1 MSKRMLIDA
10 TNPEE
15 TRVAVVQGNAL
26 EDFDLEFA
34 ARKQIKGNVYL
45 AKITRVEPSLQAAF
59 VEYGGNRH
67 GFLSFNEIHPDY
79 YQIPVAD
86 REKLVEEQ
94 ASAEVD
100 ENAENGEAVEEVGG
114 DEIEDEAERRRRPSY
129 RGYKIQEVIK
139 RRQIMLVQVVKEE
152 RGNKGAALT
161 TYLSLAGRYCVLMP
175 NTNRGGGISRKISN
189 PKDRK
194 RLKTVLDGLDIPEG
208 IGVIVRT
215 AGAERSKAEIKR
227 DYDYLMKQW
236 ITIRELTLAS
246 TAPKLIYEEASLI
259 KRTIRDLYSKEIDEI
274 LVEGDEGY
282 RHAKDFM
289 KLMIPSHAVRVKQYK
304 DASVPILHRYQ
315 VETQI
320 DAIHNPIVQL
330 KAGGYI
336 VLNSTEALVA
346 IDVNSGRATR
356 GRNIEET
363 AYKTNLEAAEEVAR
377 QLRLRDLAGLV
388 VIDFIDM
395 EVSRNVHAVERKL
408 KEALRSDR
416 ARIQVGRISHFG
428 LMEMSRQRLRPS
440 VMESATEVCP
450 GCGGAGHVRST
461 EGTALHVLRAVEE
474 EGIRQRSANIVLHV
488 PTPVAL
494 YILNQKRDRLADIES
509 RYAFTVTVETDDTLI
524 PPEYRLDRQRVVED
538 GEADAPAQAA
548 EAATTT
554 TTSTT
559 TTTTSETD
567 DGAPRKR
574 RSRRRRTKRRDDT
587 DQTAAPEES
596 TSEEES
602 VAADTAASD
611 EESETQ
617 ARTDETGEE
626 EPKRR
631 RRRGRR
637 GGRRRTNRENE
648 GETTEQV
655 AADGTGSTEAAA
667 SADSTETVAEA
678 AADADQESTAAVADA
693 VVETADAAVETDGGV
708 KPEADAAAVEEE
720 TPKPKRRRAPRR
732 RKPAAKP
739 EAEAAATVDA
749 DAPQPAE
756 TEPNAVSEP
765 EPTAAP
771 EPEPVAASVSE
782 PEPEAAAEPTPEP
795 VAAAEDVSPA
805 PDAVVEPVPDAVV
818 EPVNEPVMEIAAA
831 EAESE
836 PDRPKRAGWWQRI
849 VR

>member
-1 MSKRMLIDA
+1 MFKRMLIDA

-488 PTPVAL
+488 PTRSPSTFSTRSVTGWP
-494 YILNQKRDRLADIES
+494 ILNRVTHSRLPWKQTIRLFRLNTGWIVSVWWKTE
-509 RYAFTVTVETDDTLI
+509 RLTHPLR
-524 PPEYRLDRQRVVED
+524 PPRPPQRQQR
-538 GEADAPAQAA
+538 P
-548 EAATTT
+548 
-554 TTSTT
+554 
-559 TTTTSETD
+559 
-567 DGAPRKR
+567 
-574 RSRRRRTKRRDDT
+574 
-587 DQTAAPEES
+587 
-596 TSEEES
+596 
-602 VAADTAASD
+602 
-611 EESETQ
+611 
-617 ARTDETGEE
+617 
-626 EPKRR
+626 RR
-631 RRRGRR
+631 RRRQAKRMMAPHANAAPAAAGPNDATTPIRQPRR
-637 GGRRRTNRENE
+637 KNQRPRKKALPPIRLRRTKNPKHRHEPTKPVRRSRN
-648 GETTEQV
+648 
-655 AADGTGSTEAAA
+655 AAA
-667 SADSTETVAEA
+667 AVVAG
-678 AADADQESTAAVADA
+678 VADA
-693 VVETADAAVETDGGV
+693 GPTGRMKAKRPNRSPQTVPVAPKLPRQRTAR
-708 KPEADAAAVEEE
+708 KLS
-720 TPKPKRRRAPRR
+720 PKRRQTPT
-732 RKPAAKP
+732 RKARPPLRMLLSKQRMP
-739 EAEAAATVDA
+739 LSKRTAT
-749 DAPQPAE
+749 
-756 TEPNAVSEP
+756 
-765 EPTAAP
+765 
-771 EPEPVAASVSE
+771 
-782 PEPEAAAEPTPEP
+782 
-795 VAAAEDVSPA
+795 
-805 PDAVVEPVPDAVV
+805 
-818 EPVNEPVMEIAAA
+818 
-831 EAESE
+831 
-836 PDRPKRAGWWQRI
+836 
-849 VR
+849 